1 MPDAEAK
8 KTTDGR
14 LLNFSKNPNDRAI
27 AGASSGGICA
37 FTAAWER
44 PDAFRRVFS
53 AFGSFVAMR
62 GGNEYPALIRKTDLN
77 LFVSF
82 WKTEQKM
89 HGILFRALV

>member
-1 MPDAEAK
+1 MNLILLTTVLFVFLLEELLPDAEAK

-44 PDAFRRVFS
+44 PEH
-53 AFGSFVAMR
+53 FVVCLVLL
-62 GGNEYPALIRKTDLN
+62 ALL
-77 LFVSF
+77 
-82 WKTEQKM
+82 
-89 HGILFRALV
+89 